1 MTRTMFLILWLVIAG
16 GLLTFMAL
24 AWRARKRRDA
34 GLALPAVDL
43 GGDIIGA
50 FTHVGYVST
59 TPIGSPLERVAIPG
73 LTFKG
78 WADVTVRRDGVKIS
92 VQGERPV
99 EIPAAQLR
107 GTDAASGRI
116 GKAVERDGLA
126 LLQWESEAAGK
137 RELESS
143 FRFSTPAEHLRFI
156 EAAEAVATHAP
167 KGAPQNISQNNHSSQ
182 EDA

>member
-1 MTRTMFLILWLVIAG
+1 MTRTMFLIIWLIIAAG
-16 GLLTFMAL
+16 ILTFMAI

-34 GLALPAVDL
+34 GLALPDANL
-43 GGDIIGA
+43 AGDVLAA

-78 WADVTVRRDGVKIS
+78 WADVTVRRDGVEIA

-107 GTDAASGRI
+107 GTDAAGRRI
-116 GKAVERDGLA
+116 GKVVERDGLA
-126 LLQWESEAAGK
+126 LLQWESVAAGS
-137 RELESS
+137 RDLESS
-143 FRFSTPAEHLRFI
+143 FRFATPAEHRRFVDV
-156 EAAEAVATHAP
+156 ASRVATSTS
-167 KGAPQNISQNNHSSQ
+167 NNVSQNTHTSQ